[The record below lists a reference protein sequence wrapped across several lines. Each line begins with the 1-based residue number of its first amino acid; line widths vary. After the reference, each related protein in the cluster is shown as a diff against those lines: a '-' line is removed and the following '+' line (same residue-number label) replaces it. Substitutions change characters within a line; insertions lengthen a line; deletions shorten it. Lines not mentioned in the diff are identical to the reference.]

1 MTTVDHFHLSRQNND
16 FVYYK
21 PQLRCLSEHRKS
33 HQTLHW
39 SAGSLSPPPA
49 GVSPCTC
56 VSLRHCSAGSNGH
69 FLLPVFLPQQ
79 KPFLNK
85 VCLVLNSFFLL
96 ILTGLKFAD
105 FYASVQSWSLSSAS
119 YLRGGKGGSSVLE
132 EVLSGKKG
140 PASEMLST
148 QFAFHTYLSYHWA
161 SAETHQISS
170 FGSSLSMW
178 LS

>member
-1 MTTVDHFHLSRQNND
+1 MLEEKLYTVKMTTVGHFHISHQNND
-16 FVYYK
+16 FVYHK
-21 PQLRCLSEHRKS
+21 PQLRCLFEHRKS

-69 FLLPVFLPQQ
+69 FLLPVSLPLCWCQW

-96 ILTGLKFAD
+96 ILTGLEFAD
-105 FYASVQSWSLSSAS
+105 LYASVQSWSLSSAS
-119 YLRGGKGGSSVLE
+119 YLSGGKGGSSVLE

-140 PASEMLST
+140 TEH
-148 QFAFHTYLSYHWA
+148 QQKHTK
-161 SAETHQISS
+161 
-170 FGSSLSMW
+170 
-178 LS
+178 